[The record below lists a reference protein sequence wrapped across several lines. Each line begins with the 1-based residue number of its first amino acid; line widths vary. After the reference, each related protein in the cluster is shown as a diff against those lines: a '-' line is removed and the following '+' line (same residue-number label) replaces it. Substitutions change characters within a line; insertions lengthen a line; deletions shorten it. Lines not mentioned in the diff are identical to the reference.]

1 MHRFLN
7 GNRLEYLMG
16 DTFQDLERLEWIF
29 LRDNQLSYVDLNVFR
44 HLASIQWM

>member
-7 GNRLEYLMG
+7 GNRLEYLME